1 MNKTVP
7 SLRLRG
13 FTLVELMIVIAI
25 IGILGAVAYPSYTS
39 NVARG
44 RRAEAQKALL
54 EASQFMQRYYVA
66 NNSYADTSGKPPALP
81 GTLTVTKTGSGGTVY
96 DITVDTAS
104 QTGYT
109 LKATPNSSGLMARD
123 ECGTFVLESSGRRTM
138 ENSTG
143 KTAGEC
149 WR

>member
-1 MNKTVP
+1 MNKAVHSFRP
-7 SLRLRG
+7 RG

-66 NNSYADTSGKPPALP
+66 NNSYADSNGKPPALP
-81 GTLTVTKTGSGGTVY
+81 GTLTTTKTGSGGTVY
-96 DITVDTAS
+96 DVTVTAAN
-104 QTGYT
+104 QTDYT
-109 LKATPNSSGLMARD
+109 LKATPNSAGLMAQD
-123 ECGTFVLESSGRRTM
+123 SCGTFVLESSGRRSM